1 MLSSITSSVPDA
13 MARRLIQVSLLL
25 CAGPPGVLSVY
36 YGKSLGDI
44 KQFAH
49 GFTGTVYVANDTS
62 VVITGLN
69 YDGKGPAAF
78 FWASYTTALDNKADQ
93 LLDEYGSD
101 KVLKPYKN
109 AKVRL
114 TLTKQITEYKSFG
127 IYCKKF
133 GADFGNVQI
142 PAGYELPK
150 EQSLGPLAAKQHNTK
165 AAEVVLKDSETML
178 LKQFEFDAT
187 TCAGSAFFV
196 AAPSAN
202 PQPDQLTHLMY
213 DNGKTTKLERYDK
226 VDVTITLP
234 DGKSWNDFQW
244 FSVYCLDS
252 KQSYADIAIDKTL
265 AEKLPLPA
273 STMVMHGPSANTPN
287 AGFTMGPLSVITL
300 FSLSVAIATT
310 AVTTLQCL

>member
-78 FWASYTTALDNKADQ
+78 FWASYTTALDNKADK

-114 TLTKQITEYKSFG
+114 TLTKKITEYKSFG

-165 AAEVVLKDSETML
+165 AAEVVLKDSETIL

-187 TCAGSAFFV
+187 TCAGCERRVQNLYSHKFLQRPSSWRP
-196 AAPSAN
+196 PSAN
-202 PQPDQLTHLMY
+202 PQPDQLTHLTY
-213 DNGKTTKLERYDK
+213 DNGKTTKLGRYDK

-252 KQSYADIAIDKTL
+252 KQSYADIAVDKAL

-273 STMVMHGPSANTPN
+273 SRMAMHAPSANTPN
-287 AGFTMGPLSVITL
+287 AGFHDGPAFRDHPV
-300 FSLSVAIATT
+300 
-310 AVTTLQCL
+310 

>member
-1 MLSSITSSVPDA
+1 
-13 MARRLIQVSLLL
+13 MARQLIQVSLLL
-25 CAGPPGVLSVY
+25 CAAPRVALSVY

-44 KQFAH
+44 KTFAH

-62 VVITGLN
+62 IVISGLN
-69 YDGKGPAAF
+69 YDGKGPAAH
-78 FWASYTTALDNKADQ
+78 FWASHTTALDNKGDQ
-93 LLDEYGSD
+93 LLDEYGSV
-101 KVLKPYKN
+101 KVLKSYKS

-114 TLTKQITEYKSFG
+114 TLAKKITDYKSFG
-127 IYCKKF
+127 IYCKQF

-187 TCAGSAFFV
+187 TCIGSAFFV

-202 PQPDQLTHLMY
+202 PRPDQLTHLAY
-213 DNGKTTKLERYDK
+213 DHGKTTKLGRYDK
-226 VDVTITLP
+226 TDVTITLP
-234 DGKSWNDFQW
+234 HGKSWNDFQW

-252 KQSYADIAIDKTL
+252 KQSYADIAVDKAL
-265 AEKLPLPA
+265 AKKLPLPA
-273 STMVMHGPSANTPN
+273 SAMAMHGPPANDPN
-287 AGFTMGPLSVITL
+287 AGRSTSN
-300 FSLSVAIATT
+300 
-310 AVTTLQCL
+310 